1 MLAEGVCKAEELK
14 AKLKE
19 QGVTGSIKTTTL
31 GYIQRGG
38 APSNQDRVLAAQFGM
53 RAVDLLLEGKGG
65 RVVGIRDN
73 KIIDEEIGEAL
84 KMKREFQVDL
94 YNRSRILSM

>member
-1 MLAEGVCKAEELK
+1 MRKASARLKNK

-84 KMKREFQVDL
+84 KMKREFQTDL